1 MLPCEP
7 VHPKI
12 KILQPGL
19 IFTLNRLESFKAVDG
34 SDVEGFGW
42 SVRHHQNL
50 TEKTVERKQCTY
62 IYIYIILR
70 MLPVSPIHINKD
82 SFLNET
88 RVVKSSLWVPCLR
101 LTNAERLA
109 ELQVRLAGFRILRKA

>member
-1 MLPCEP
+1 M
-7 VHPKI
+7 
-12 KILQPGL
+12 
-19 IFTLNRLESFKAVDG
+19 
-34 SDVEGFGW
+34 
-42 SVRHHQNL
+42 
-50 TEKTVERKQCTY
+50 EREASSELDRKNCGKETMYIY